1 MFAPEPTSPAYSP
14 ESPAYAL
21 GAFSGGAV
29 ASASVCN
36 VFRTMQGTDPY
47 AADAACIMCAD
58 AFQAEDVKLGCDA
71 CFGRCKDKQDFD
83 GYMHPGCLGKWS
95 KKTCPMC
102 NTRLYDV

>member
-1 MFAPEPTSPAYSP
+1 
-14 ESPAYAL
+14 
-21 GAFSGGAV
+21 
-29 ASASVCN
+29 
-36 VFRTMQGTDPY
+36 MQGTDPY